1 MGVRKAS
8 KVERKVFKA
17 AGYQE
22 NVVDKIEV
30 IKWVYPPKKAGAT
43 ILSGELDGM
52 CKELLGI
59 LKEKG
64 VYQ

>member
-1 MGVRKAS
+1 MGIRKAS

-22 NVVDKIEV
+22 GVQDMIEV
-30 IKWVYPPKKAGAT
+30 ERWTYPPTRGGAT
-43 ILSGELDGM
+43 MIQGDADSI
-52 CKELLGI
+52 CKDLLGI

-64 VYQ
+64 VFQ